1 MKSLRTTQD
10 HLDTGLKALQNNN
23 ARTVL
28 EELPTFDVLRKDF
41 ISVISLIH
49 SHSTRLWIALGKQ
62 PPTPSA
68 ACATLD
74 ELSKHI
80 CSLYGCTLAFTQI
93 SGPTFIAEARAAAT
107 EVLLALQRLLQEYS
121 SGGDGGDSMRK
132 TAALNEVCES
142 ARNIS
147 LDDREA
153 ALKVWKQDGEVVK
166 DAIKELNS
174 LLKPIEDAGF
184 SDGWDELLGED
195 VGITELS
202 EENRVAAKKV
212 RISAYLSLLV
222 ITST

>member
-1 MKSLRTTQD
+1 MLGEQP
-10 HLDTGLKALQNNN
+10 A
-23 ARTVL
+23 
-28 EELPTFDVLRKDF
+28 FDVLRKDF

-68 ACATLD
+68 AHATLD

-80 CSLYGCTLAFTQI
+80 CSLYGCTLAFTQN
-93 SGPTFIAEARAAAT
+93 SGPTFITEARAAAT
-107 EVLLALQRLLQEYS
+107 EVLLGLQRLLQEYS
-121 SGGDGGDSMRK
+121 SGADGGDSMKK
-132 TAALNEVCES
+132 TAALHEACDS

-166 DAIKELNS
+166 DAIKELNN
-174 LLKPIEDAGF
+174 LLKPLEDTGF

-195 VGITELS
+195 VGVTELS
-202 EENRVAAKKV
+202 EDDRVSAKKV
-212 RISAYLSLLV
+212 RILAYLLLLM